1 MCGLQLKRLGCKVT
15 ILEKDDSAER
25 ASTLAGVG
33 FRANVES
40 LLDQYDVS
48 GVTAAIA
55 ASATQFS
62 VFKRPKALVTVS
74 NLKLTS
80 WGHLYRILR
89 ANFDGFLSSS
99 CPNPLPSR
107 ETDGE
112 ARYLVGSRV
121 TELQYADGVVTVRYT
136 DSTNDV
142 ESRIDA
148 DIVIGAD
155 GIHST
160 VRDLVHLPNKKEY
173 AGYVSWRAT
182 VPESSLSKEAA
193 EYFSDAVS
201 VNMLKH
207 TYMLWYSDLFSMS
220 VISIC

>member
-15 ILEKDDSAER
+15 ILEKDNSAER

-40 LLDQYDVS
+40 LLDEYDVS

-89 ANFDGFLSSS
+89 ANFDGFLSTS

-107 ETDGE
+107 DSDGE
-112 ARYLVGSRV
+112 AWYLVGSRV
-121 TELQYADGVVTVRYT
+121 TELQYADGIVTVRYIG
-136 DSTNDV
+136 STTGS

-148 DIVIGAD
+148 DMVIGAD

-160 VRDLVHLPNKKEY
+160 VRDLVRLPTKKEY

-182 VPESSLSKEAA
+182 VPESALSKEAA

-207 TYMLWYSDLFSMS
+207 TYMLWYS
-220 VISIC
+220 